1 MSNNDRWG
9 GPPTPLVTVRWQD
22 YEPKFIPNPKIPLQQ
37 GLHQTYLP
45 VGRDQ
50 SGGNKWDR
58 EVSKNYVLSGIFP
71 KVYP

>member
-9 GPPTPLVTVRWQD
+9 GGNTMNQRLSRI
-22 YEPKFIPNPKIPLQQ
+22 PKPPLQQ
-37 GLHQTYLP
+37 GLRQTYLP
-45 VGRDQ
+45 VGKDQ

-58 EVSKNYVLSGIFP
+58 EVSKNYVLSGLFP